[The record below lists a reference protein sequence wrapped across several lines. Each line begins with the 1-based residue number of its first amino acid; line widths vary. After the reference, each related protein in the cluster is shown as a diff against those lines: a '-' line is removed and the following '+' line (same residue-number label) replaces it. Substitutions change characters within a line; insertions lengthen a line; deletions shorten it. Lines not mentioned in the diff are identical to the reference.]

1 MFTYNYYKSII
12 ELAKERGSNLL
23 MRHDVDLSIKKA
35 LEFAEFEANIGINS
49 TYYILTNGEFY
60 NPFCTT
66 NIEKIKMIKDLGHNI
81 GLHYDLTSIKDGDPE
96 AQCLNIQAH
105 RAILEYA
112 LRYEIRTISFHN
124 KGNLPNYELLTQLNL
139 SDMVCPD
146 MDQRFKF
153 ITDHGGQWTEDPI
166 DVIMNYTNIQMNTHP
181 LWWSESTSEWQSKI
195 HNLGL
200 DLDLDKIIAKTINNI
215 SSYRENK

>member
-1 MFTYNYYKSII
+1 
-12 ELAKERGSNLL
+12 

-35 LEFAEFEANIGINS
+35 LEFAEFEANIGVPS

-60 NPFCTT
+60 NPFSTT
-66 NIEKIKMIKDLGHNI
+66 NIEKIKMIKDLGHSI
-81 GLHYDLTSIKDGDPE
+81 GLHYDLTSIKNCDPE

-112 LRYEIRTISFHN
+112 LKYEIKLISFHN
-124 KGNLPNYELLTQLNL
+124 KGNLPNYELITQLNL
-139 SDMVCPD
+139 ADMVCPD

-181 LWWSESTSEWQSKI
+181 LWWSESTSEWKTKI
-195 HNLGL
+195 HDLGL
-200 DLDLDKIIAKTINNI
+200 DLELDKIIAKTINNI
-215 SSYRENK
+215 SSYREDK